1 MKRKG
6 RTRLSKKEVR
16 VLDDALDNIV
26 TNLPIETANIILG
39 NKKNIQKACEVAKE
53 RFEDMP
59 VMIESSTEMKKLIER
74 LRQQG
79 GGFVGM

>member
-1 MKRKG
+1 MKKKG
-6 RTRLSKKEVR
+6 RTRLSKKEVI

-26 TNLPIETANIILG
+26 TNLPIGIADIILQ

-53 RFEDMP
+53 EFKDIP
-59 VMIESSTEMKKLIER
+59 VEMIESSPEMKKLIER

-79 GGFVGM
+79 DVIYV